1 VTSLST
7 TTDDTAGD
15 AVRVVV
21 RLEQV
26 TKTFPGPTPVH
37 ALRSCDLAIAAGE
50 YVAIEGPSGSGKS
63 TLLNLLG
70 LLDTP
75 TTGVYTLDGYPTH
88 RLSDADLTALR
99 AHRIGF
105 VFQAFHLVP
114 YRTVVENVE
123 LGALYRHTRRRQR
136 RKAAI
141 RILRQVGLGHRL
153 WAYPPT
159 LSGGERQR
167 VAIARALL
175 NEPALLLCDEPTGN
189 LDTTTT
195 AAILELLDRLHQQ
208 GLTIILITHNP
219 EIAARTQ
226 RRLAITDGQLTEHTP
241 TAIGVIG

>member
-1 VTSLST
+1 M
-7 TTDDTAGD
+7 TDTDG
-15 AVRVVV
+15 VVGRRVVV
-21 RLEQV
+21 DLDEV
-26 TKTFPGPTPVH
+26 TKTFPGSTPVH
-37 ALRSCDLAIAAGE
+37 ALRSCDVTIYAGE

-63 TLLNLLG
+63 TLLNILG
-70 LLDTP
+70 LLDAP
-75 TTGVYTLDGYPTH
+75 TTGVYTLDGYPTNQ
-88 RLSDADLTALR
+88 LSDADLTALR

-123 LGALYRHTRRRQR
+123 LGALYRRTRRRQR
-136 RKAAI
+136 RRAAV
-141 RILRQVGLGHRL
+141 RVLKQVGLGHRL

-189 LDTTTT
+189 LDTATTDAT
-195 AAILELLDRLHQQ
+195 LGLLERLHRQ
-208 GLTIILITHNP
+208 GLTIIIITHNP

-226 RRLAITDGQLTEHTP
+226 RQLRITDGRLTQTDNP
-241 TAIGVIG
+241 VRLSVRL